1 MRRCY
6 VDSNVTAWT
15 FISLAVTIAA
25 TYGVLLVAYFASCLI
40 VLRLNGLKGAR
51 KVQARAETR
60 EQIRRDFRQS
70 LKSLVLI
77 ATMFGGGYWAYQR
90 MGWGIRAAPPSVL
103 SIGISFVVS
112 MLLFDTWFYWL
123 HRLIHSRW
131 LFRTVHLWHH
141 RTITPEVW
149 SNNSD
154 LLLDT
159 LFLQSYWLVA
169 HFLIP
174 IAPLVLAAHKLYD
187 QFTGVM
193 GHSGY
198 EHAGRIAWPPSPIL
212 SVTHHDQHHR
222 FAACNYATHFSLWDR
237 LLGTLHPTHDSEV
250 KRNLRPLPVVGSDV
264 ATSDSKL

>member
-1 MRRCY
+1 
-6 VDSNVTAWT
+6 V
-15 FISLAVTIAA
+15 IIAVTYAA
-25 TYGVLLVAYFASCLI
+25 LLAAFFGASFI

-51 KVQARAETR
+51 KIQARR
-60 EQIRRDFRQS
+60 ESPERMRRDFYQS
-70 LKSLVLI
+70 LRSLALI
-77 ATMFGGGYWAYQR
+77 ATMFGGGYWAYER
-90 MGWGIRAAPPSVL
+90 LGWGLRAAAPSVL
-103 SIGISFVVS
+103 SITLSFVVS

-174 IAPLVLAAHKLYD
+174 IAPFVLAAHKLYD
-187 QFTGVM
+187 QLTGAM

-222 FAACNYATHFSLWDR
+222 FGACNYATHFSLWDR
-237 LLGTLHPTHDSEV
+237 LLGTLHSTHDQEV
-250 KRNLRPLPVVGSDV
+250 KQNLRPLPSVQPGDTASGS
-264 ATSDSKL
+264 KI

>member
-1 MRRCY
+1 L
-6 VDSNVTAWT
+6 TAWT
-15 FISLAVTIAA
+15 LVSLPVIIAVTYAA
-25 TYGVLLVAYFASCLI
+25 LLAAFFGSSFVI
-40 VLRLNGLKGAR
+40 LRLNGMKAAR
-51 KVQARAETR
+51 KIQARR
-60 EQIRRDFRQS
+60 ESPEQMRRDLRQS
-70 LKSLVLI
+70 LRSLALI
-77 ATMFGGGYWAYQR
+77 AAMFGGGYWAYQR
-90 MGWGIRAAPPSVL
+90 MGWGLRAPAPSVL

-131 LFRTVHLWHH
+131 LFRRVHLWHH

-154 LLLDT
+154 LLLDA

-169 HFLIP
+169 HFLLP
-174 IAPLVLAAHKLYD
+174 IAPFALAAHKLYD
-187 QFTGVM
+187 QFTGAM

-222 FAACNYATHFSLWDR
+222 FGACNYATHFSLWDR

-250 KRNLRPLPVVGSDV
+250 KRNLTPSLSVPPVGTASGTKV
-264 ATSDSKL
+264 

>member
-1 MRRCY
+1 M
-6 VDSNVTAWT
+6 TAAQLL
-15 FISLAVTIAA
+15 SLPVIIVI
-25 TYGVLLVAYFASCLI
+25 TYGALLAAYVGSSLI
-40 VLRLNGLKGAR
+40 VIGLNRMQGAR
-51 KVQARAETR
+51 KIQARSEAS

-70 LKSLVLI
+70 LRSLALI
-77 ATMFGGGYWAYQR
+77 AVSFGGGYWAYAR
-90 MGWGIRAAPPSVL
+90 MGWGIRAATPTVFSVAL
-103 SIGISFVVS
+103 SFVVS

-131 LFRTVHLWHH
+131 LFRRVHLWHH
-141 RTITPEVW
+141 RTTAPEVW

-174 IAPLVLAAHKLYD
+174 IAPMVLAAHKLYD

-222 FAACNYATHFSLWDR
+222 FSSCNYATHFSLWDR
-237 LLGTLHPTHDSEV
+237 LLGTLHPTHDAEV
-250 KRNLRPLPVVGSDV
+250 KRNLSPPPLAPRVISR
-264 ATSDSKL
+264 

>member
-1 MRRCY
+1 VSPRNLLALPVY
-6 VDSNVTAWT
+6 
-15 FISLAVTIAA
+15 IAVTYAA
-25 TYGVLLVAYFASCLI
+25 LLAAFFTASLL
-40 VLRLNGLKGAR
+40 VLRLNAMKGAR
-51 KVQARAETR
+51 KIQARRESR
-60 EQIRRDFRQS
+60 EQIRRDLHQS
-70 LKSLVLI
+70 LRSLALI
-77 ATMFGGGYWAYQR
+77 AVMFGAGYWAYAR
-90 MGWGIRAAPPSVL
+90 MGWGIRAASPSVL
-103 SIGISFVVS
+103 SIAVSFIVS

-141 RTITPEVW
+141 RTSAPEVW

-159 LFLQSYWLVA
+159 LFLQSYWLAA

-174 IAPLVLAAHKLYD
+174 IAPAVLAAHKLYD
-187 QFTGVM
+187 QFTGAM
-193 GHSGY
+193 GHCGY

-237 LLGTLHPTHDSEV
+237 MLGTLHPSHDAEV
-250 KRNLRPLPVVGSDV
+250 KRNLTPEQATLPAPGTRQPTPGRSPH
-264 ATSDSKL
+264 

>member
-1 MRRCY
+1 M
-6 VDSNVTAWT
+6 TPWT
-15 FISLAVTIAA
+15 FIALPVSIIVTYAA
-25 TYGVLLVAYFASCLI
+25 LVAAYVGSCLI
-40 VLRLNGLKGAR
+40 IIRLNRMKGAR
-51 KVQARAETR
+51 KIQARSETR

-70 LKSLVLI
+70 LRSLAMI
-77 ATMFGGGYWAYQR
+77 AAMFGAGYWAYQY
-90 MGWGIRAAPPSVL
+90 MGWGIRAGSPSVL
-103 SIGISFVVS
+103 SIGLSFVAS

-154 LLLDT
+154 LLLDN

-174 IAPLVLAAHKLYD
+174 IAPAVLAVHKLYD
-187 QFTGVM
+187 QVTGVM

-198 EHAGRIAWPPSPIL
+198 EHAGKIAWPPSPIL

-222 FAACNYATHFSLWDR
+222 FGACNYATHFSLWDR

-250 KRNLRPLPVVGSDV
+250 QRNLTSLPISRHDSVASDTK
-264 ATSDSKL
+264 A

>member
-1 MRRCY
+1 MAM
-6 VDSNVTAWT
+6 TAST
-15 FISLAVTIAA
+15 LLSLPLIIVI
-25 TYGVLLVAYFASCLI
+25 TYGALVAAYFGSSLI
-40 VLRLNGLKGAR
+40 VIGLNRMPGAR
-51 KVQARAETR
+51 KIQARSETR

-70 LKSLVLI
+70 FRSLALI
-77 ATMFGGGYWAYQR
+77 AVSFGGGYWAYAIL
-90 MGWGIRAAPPSVL
+90 GLGFRAPRPTVFSVAL
-103 SIGISFVVS
+103 SFVVS

-131 LFRTVHLWHH
+131 LFRRVHLWHH
-141 RTITPEVW
+141 RTTAPEVW

-159 LFLQSYWLVA
+159 LVLQSYWLVA

-174 IAPLVLAAHKLYD
+174 IAPMVLAAHKLYD
-187 QFTGVM
+187 QFTGAM

-222 FAACNYATHFSLWDR
+222 FSNCNYATHFSLWDR
-237 LLGTLHPTHDSEV
+237 LLGTLHPTHDLEV
-250 KRNLRPLPVVGSDV
+250 KRNLSPQTLAPPV
-264 ATSDSKL
+264 ASK